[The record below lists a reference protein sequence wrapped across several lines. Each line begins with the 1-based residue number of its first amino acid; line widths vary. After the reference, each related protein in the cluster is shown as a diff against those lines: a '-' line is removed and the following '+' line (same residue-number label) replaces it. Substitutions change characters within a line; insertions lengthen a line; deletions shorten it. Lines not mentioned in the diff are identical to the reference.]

1 MEKTGRVFGNRYQ
14 EIKKMGA
21 GAYGEVHKC
30 TDMKTGEVVAV
41 KIMKNVFEDLI
52 DGKRILREVAI
63 LAKL

>member
-1 MEKTGRVFGNRYQ
+1 
-14 EIKKMGA
+14 MGA

-30 TDMKTGEVVAV
+30 TDLKTGELVAV